1 MLIFLYGPDTYR
13 SKRKLSEI
21 IEEYKKVH
29 RNGLTLVFF
38 EGGDLK
44 LASLK
49 EAIRQ
54 TSIFDEKK
62 LLIISNVSANQ
73 DFKEKFLKNSEFFES
88 LKDTVLFYEEDEIP
102 AKDKFFA
109 FLKNK
114 AKTQKFQL
122 LQGENLKKW
131 VKQELAGFKTEIS
144 SEALTKLVDSVGS
157 DLWQLSNEINKL
169 VSFREKEKK
178 VNLEDVE
185 LLVKPKIETAI
196 FKTIDAIAQKDR
208 KQALLLIHRHLKKGD
223 SPLYLLSMI
232 NFQFRNLL
240 AVKDLMERR
249 QPYGAILKA
258 VKLHPF
264 VVKKSYYQAQKF
276 SLAELKKIYRKIFQA
291 DLDIKT
297 GKVNPETALDLLIA
311 ET

>member
-29 RNGLTLVFF
+29 RIGLSLVFF

-62 LLIISNVSANQ
+62 LLVISNVSANQ

-114 AKTQKFQL
+114 AKVQNFQF

-131 VKQELAGFKTEIS
+131 IRQELAGFKAEIS
-144 SEALTKLVDSVGS
+144 PEAMTKLVDSVGS
-157 DLWQLSNEINKL
+157 DLWRLSNEINKL
-169 VSFREKEKK
+169 VSFRKKERK

-196 FKTIDAIAQKDR
+196 FKTIDAIAQKDK

-240 AVKDLMERR
+240 VVKDLMERR

-276 SLAELKKIYRKIFQA
+276 TLAELKKIYRKIFQA

>member
-29 RNGLTLVFF
+29 RNGLSLVFF
-38 EGGDLK
+38 DGGDLK

-114 AKTQKFQL
+114 AKVQNFQL

-131 VKQELAGFKTEIS
+131 VRQELAGFKAEIS
-144 SEALTKLVDSVGS
+144 PEALTKLVDSVGS

-169 VSFREKEKK
+169 VSFREKERKI
-178 VNLEDVE
+178 NLEDVE

-196 FKTIDAIAQKDR
+196 FKTIDAIAQKDK

-223 SPLYLLSMI
+223 NPLYLLSMI

-276 SLAELKKIYRKIFQA
+276 TLAELKKIYRKIFQA

>member
-29 RNGLTLVFF
+29 RSGLSLVFF
-38 EGGDLK
+38 DGGDLK

-54 TSIFDEKK
+54 TSMFDEKK
-62 LLIISNVSANQ
+62 LLIISNVSASQ
-73 DFKEKFLKNSEFFES
+73 DFREKFLENPEFFES
-88 LKDTVLFYEEDEIP
+88 LKDTVLFYEENEIP

-109 FLKNK
+109 FLKSK
-114 AKTQKFQL
+114 AKAQNFQL

-131 VKQELAGFKTEIS
+131 VKQELAGFKAEIS
-144 SEALTKLVDSVGS
+144 PEALTKLVDSVGS

-169 VSFREKEKK
+169 VSFREKERKI
-178 VNLEDVE
+178 NLEDVE

-196 FKTIDAIAQKDR
+196 FKTIDAIAQKDK

-249 QPYGAILKA
+249 QPYNAILKA

-264 VVKKSYYQAQKF
+264 VVRKSYYQAQKF

>member
-1 MLIFLYGPDTYR
+1 MLIFLYGPDIYR
-13 SKRKLSEI
+13 LKGKLREI

-29 RNGLTLVFF
+29 RNGLGLLFLNG
-38 EGGDLK
+38 EDLK
-44 LASLK
+44 LAFLK

-62 LLIISNVSANQ
+62 LLIISNISANQ
-73 DFKEKFLKNSEFFES
+73 DFKEKFLKNSEFFEN
-88 LKDTVLFYEEDEIP
+88 LKDTVLFYEENEIL

-114 AKTQKFQL
+114 AKAQSFQF

-131 VKQELAGFKTEIS
+131 VKREMAGFKTEIS
-144 SEALTKLVDSVGS
+144 SEALTKLVDFVGS

-169 VSFREKEKK
+169 VSFRGKERK
-178 VNLEDVE
+178 VDLEDVE

-196 FKTIDAIAQKDR
+196 FKTIDAIAQKDK

-223 SPLYLLSMI
+223 SPFYLLSMI

-240 AVKDLMERR
+240 AVKDLIERH
-249 QPYGAILKA
+249 QPYNAILKA

>member
-29 RNGLTLVFF
+29 CNGLSLVFF
-38 EGGDLK
+38 NGGDLK

-49 EAIRQ
+49 EAVRQ

-62 LLIISNVSANQ
+62 LLVISNVFANQ

-109 FLKNK
+109 FLKKK
-114 AKTQKFQL
+114 AKAQNFQL

-131 VKQELAGFKTEIS
+131 VKQELAGFKAEIS
-144 SEALTKLVDSVGS
+144 PDALTKLVDSVGS

-169 VSFREKEKK
+169 VSFKGKERK

-196 FKTIDAIAQKDR
+196 FKTIDAIAQKDK

-276 SLAELKKIYRKIFQA
+276 TLAELKKIYRKIFQA

>member
-29 RNGLTLVFF
+29 RIGLSLVFF

-62 LLIISNVSANQ
+62 LLVISNVSANQ

-114 AKTQKFQL
+114 AKVQNFQF

-131 VKQELAGFKTEIS
+131 IRQELAGFKAEIS
-144 SEALTKLVDSVGS
+144 PEAMTKLVDSVGS
-157 DLWQLSNEINKL
+157 DLWRLSNEINKL
-169 VSFREKEKK
+169 VSFRKKERK

-196 FKTIDAIAQKDR
+196 FKTIDAIAQKDK

-240 AVKDLMERR
+240 VVKDLMERR

-276 SLAELKKIYRKIFQA
+276 TLAELKKIYRKIFQA

-297 GKVNPETALDLLIA
+297 GKINPETALDLLI
-311 ET
+311 TGI

>member
-29 RNGLTLVFF
+29 RIGLSLVFF

-62 LLIISNVSANQ
+62 LLVISNVSANQ

-114 AKTQKFQL
+114 AKAQNFQF

-131 VKQELAGFKTEIS
+131 IRQELAGFKAEIS
-144 SEALTKLVDSVGS
+144 PEALTKLVDSVGS
-157 DLWQLSNEINKL
+157 DLWRLSNEINKL
-169 VSFREKEKK
+169 VSFRKKERK

-196 FKTIDAIAQKDR
+196 FKTIDAIAQKDK

-240 AVKDLMERR
+240 VVKDLMERR

-276 SLAELKKIYRKIFQA
+276 TLAELKKIYRKIFQA